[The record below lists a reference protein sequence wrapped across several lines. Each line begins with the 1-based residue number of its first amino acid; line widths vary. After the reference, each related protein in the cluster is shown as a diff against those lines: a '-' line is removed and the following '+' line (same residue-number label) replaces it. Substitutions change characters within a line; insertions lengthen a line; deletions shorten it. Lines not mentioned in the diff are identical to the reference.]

1 MSFVTLCNMKK
12 ISCLRLRF
20 LKMMQVIF
28 LKVTILNW
36 TFNNIINMHDRI
48 QKVASCLS
56 KVKAAMAAVLLLMV
70 VGTGTALAQQSGKT
84 ITGKVLDENNQPM
97 PGVTI
102 IVDGTTNG
110 TMTGSDGTFTLGG
123 VPSGATVIVSCI
135 GYTDQVLPEGKSNY
149 VVSLVPDSEML
160 EETVVV
166 AFGQQKK
173 LSVTGAI
180 STVASADLRKT
191 TSTRLDNA
199 LAGRV
204 TGLTSMQ
211 SGGGQPG
218 VDGATMYLRG
228 AATTNGKSPLILVD
242 GVERDNIRTID
253 MNEVES
259 ISVLKDASATALY
272 GVQGANGVILI
283 QTRKG
288 QKGKAQLN
296 ISVDQSWTSF
306 TKEPS
311 RLHSWEYC
319 ELRNEALMNDSQA
332 PEFSEETIA
341 KFRNPLLGLDPSSPD
356 YDNQVAIRKAVYC
369 DNDYYRMYLKSNTP
383 QTRANANISG
393 GTDFVNYFVNVGYI
407 HQGGNLNTES
417 PDYLG
422 YDPQCYMNRLSLR
435 SNLDFHITKN
445 LTASLNIASYAEN
458 VNMPAVGDL
467 YRGDQ
472 SWMITDII
480 YQSQTILPISPG
492 PVTDPRFGGV
502 SDGVVGYNYLDRS
515 AYEIINRRGF
525 HTNKRKNLNTQFSVN
540 WDLGELVTKGLSVN
554 GMAAY
559 DTYNIGVLEGRKKER
574 VYNVRVDYDS
584 ETLSYSSSNGDK
596 IEPLTMTSS
605 RLSNYQ
611 IYVQGSINYART
623 FGKHNVTA
631 MATAYRR
638 FWEGTSADIPYNVL
652 GTAARAT
659 YSFDDR
665 YLVEGNLGYNGSEQF
680 APSKRFGLFPSGSIG
695 WIASNESFLKGN
707 KYLTWLKFRASYGLV
722 GNDSMGGLRFL
733 YQDDNKIQSGNG
745 FVQGLGG
752 KIVKEGLIGNKSITW
767 ELSKKMNLGVEI
779 GLFKDFR
786 INVDYFT
793 EKRDQIL
800 LKRRTVPSFQGVSS
814 DYIPRVNMGKVD
826 NHGVDVEVSY
836 SHTFNR
842 DFSISSRVNFGFNDN
857 TAIELDEPMRS
868 EEYAYQ
874 YHEEGFRLGQE
885 FGYLIDWDSPGNGYF
900 TSQDEI
906 DSYYPYG
913 FGGKPRVG
921 DFVYK
926 DVNGDGV
933 IDQKD
938 LSPIGYS
945 TTVPGLNYG
954 ISLGLN
960 FKGIDFNVLFS
971 GLGRYSKYYSG
982 QGVVEWTKQ
991 GTYFDW
997 TRNGWTE
1004 ERYKNGEKITYPA
1017 ISTTKT
1023 VSHTENDFFIQN
1035 RSFLRLKNIELGYTL
1050 PERFLSKVGVKALRV
1065 YVSGQNLFVWDNLRI
1080 THIDPEQNNSYGYP
1094 ITKNV
1099 TLGLN
1104 INF

>member
-1 MSFVTLCNMKK
+1 
-12 ISCLRLRF
+12 
-20 LKMMQVIF
+20 
-28 LKVTILNW
+28 
-36 TFNNIINMHDRI
+36 MHDRK

-56 KVKAAMAAVLLLMV
+56 KVKAAIAAVLLLMV
-70 VGTGTALAQQSGKT
+70 VGTGTALAQKTGRT

-102 IVDGTTNG
+102 VVDGTTKG
-110 TMTGSDGTFTLGG
+110 TMTGPDGTFTLAE
-123 VPSGATVIVSCI
+123 VPSGSTVIVSCI
-135 GYTDQVLPEGKSNY
+135 GYTNQVLPEGKSNY

-341 KFRNPLLGLDPSSPD
+341 KFRNPLLGLDPSASD
-356 YDNQVAIRKAVYC
+356 YENQVAIRKAIYC

-383 QTRANANISG
+383 QTRLNANISG

-540 WDLGELVTKGLSVN
+540 WDLGELVAKGLSVN

-559 DTYNIGVLEGRKKER
+559 DTYNIGVLEGRKKEQ

-584 ETLSYSSSNGDK
+584 ETLSYSSSNADK

-836 SHTFNR
+836 SHTFNK

-1065 YVSGQNLFVWDNLRI
+1065 YVSGQNLFVWDDLRI

>member
-1 MSFVTLCNMKK
+1 
-12 ISCLRLRF
+12 
-20 LKMMQVIF
+20 
-28 LKVTILNW
+28 
-36 TFNNIINMHDRI
+36 MHDRN

-110 TMTGSDGTFTLGG
+110 TMTGPDGTFTLGG

-135 GYTDQVLPEGKSNY
+135 GYTDQVLPEGKTNY
-149 VVSLVPDSEML
+149 LVSLVPDSEML

-319 ELRNEALMNDSQA
+319 ELRNEALMNDRQA

-383 QTRANANISG
+383 QMRANANISG

-605 RLSNYQ
+605 RFSNYQ

-1050 PERFLSKVGVKALRV
+1050 PERFLKKVGVKALRV

>member
-1 MSFVTLCNMKK
+1 
-12 ISCLRLRF
+12 
-20 LKMMQVIF
+20 
-28 LKVTILNW
+28 
-36 TFNNIINMHDRI
+36 MHDRI

-70 VGTGTALAQQSGKT
+70 VGTGTALAQTSGRT

-135 GYTDQVLPEGKSNY
+135 GYTNQVLPEGKSNY

-296 ISVDQSWTSF
+296 ISVDQGWTSF

-319 ELRNEALMNDSQA
+319 ELRNEALMNSGEKA
-332 PEFSEETIA
+332 AFSDETIA

-458 VNMPAVGDL
+458 VNMPAVGSS
-467 YRGDQ
+467 YGGSQ
-472 SWMITDII
+472 SWMIADII

-492 PVTDPRFGGV
+492 PVTDPRFGDV

-559 DTYNIGVLEGRKKER
+559 DTYNIGVLEGRKKEQ

-584 ETLSYSSSNGDK
+584 ETLSYSSNGDK

-638 FWEGTSADIPYNVL
+638 FWEGTSANIPYNVL

-733 YQDDNKIQSGNG
+733 YQDDNQIQSGNG

-752 KIVKEGLIGNKSITW
+752 KIVKEGLIGNKNITW

-857 TAIELDEPMRS
+857 TVIELDEPMRS

-885 FGYLIDWDSPGNGYF
+885 FGYLIDWNSPGNGYF

-906 DSYYPYG
+906 DSYYPYE

-1017 ISTTKT
+1017 ISTSQT

>member
-1 MSFVTLCNMKK
+1 
-12 ISCLRLRF
+12 
-20 LKMMQVIF
+20 
-28 LKVTILNW
+28 
-36 TFNNIINMHDRI
+36 MHDRN

-70 VGTGTALAQQSGKT
+70 VGTGTALAQTSGRT

-102 IVDGTTNG
+102 IVDGTTKG
-110 TMTGSDGTFTLGG
+110 TMTGPDGTFTLAE
-123 VPSGATVIVSCI
+123 VPSGSTVIVSCI
-135 GYTDQVLPEGKSNY
+135 GYTNQVLPEGKSNY

-296 ISVDQSWTSF
+296 ITVDQSWTSF

-319 ELRNEALMNDSQA
+319 EFRNEALMNDSQA

-559 DTYNIGVLEGRKKER
+559 DTYNIGVLEGRKKEQ

-836 SHTFNR
+836 SHTFNK

-1065 YVSGQNLFVWDNLRI
+1065 YVSGQNMFVWDNLRI
-1080 THIDPEQNNSYGYP
+1080 THVDPEQNNSYGYP

>member
-1 MSFVTLCNMKK
+1 
-12 ISCLRLRF
+12 
-20 LKMMQVIF
+20 
-28 LKVTILNW
+28 
-36 TFNNIINMHDRI
+36 MHDRN

-135 GYTDQVLPEGKSNY
+135 GYTDQVLPEGKTNY
-149 VVSLVPDSEML
+149 LVSLVPDSEML

-204 TGLTSMQ
+204 SGLSSMQ

-228 AATTNGKSPLILVD
+228 GATTNGKDPLILVD

-272 GVQGANGVILI
+272 GIQGANGVILI
-283 QTRKG
+283 QTRRG

-296 ISVDQSWTSF
+296 ITVDQSWTSF

-319 ELRNEALMNDSQA
+319 ELRNEALMNDRQA

-559 DTYNIGVLEGRKKER
+559 DTYNIGVLEGRKKEQ

-584 ETLSYSSSNGDK
+584 ETLSYSSNGDK

-638 FWEGTSADIPYNVL
+638 FWEGTSANIPYNVL

-733 YQDDNKIQSGNG
+733 YQDDNQIQSGNG

-752 KIVKEGLIGNKSITW
+752 
-767 ELSKKMNLGVEI
+767 
-779 GLFKDFR
+779 
-786 INVDYFT
+786 
-793 EKRDQIL
+793 
-800 LKRRTVPSFQGVSS
+800 
-814 DYIPRVNMGKVD
+814 
-826 NHGVDVEVSY
+826 
-836 SHTFNR
+836 
-842 DFSISSRVNFGFNDN
+842 
-857 TAIELDEPMRS
+857 
-868 EEYAYQ
+868 
-874 YHEEGFRLGQE
+874 
-885 FGYLIDWDSPGNGYF
+885 
-900 TSQDEI
+900 
-906 DSYYPYG
+906 
-913 FGGKPRVG
+913 
-921 DFVYK
+921 
-926 DVNGDGV
+926 
-933 IDQKD
+933 
-938 LSPIGYS
+938 
-945 TTVPGLNYG
+945 
-954 ISLGLN
+954 
-960 FKGIDFNVLFS
+960 
-971 GLGRYSKYYSG
+971 
-982 QGVVEWTKQ
+982 
-991 GTYFDW
+991 
-997 TRNGWTE
+997 
-1004 ERYKNGEKITYPA
+1004 
-1017 ISTTKT
+1017 
-1023 VSHTENDFFIQN
+1023 
-1035 RSFLRLKNIELGYTL
+1035 
-1050 PERFLSKVGVKALRV
+1050 
-1065 YVSGQNLFVWDNLRI
+1065 
-1080 THIDPEQNNSYGYP
+1080 
-1094 ITKNV
+1094 
-1099 TLGLN
+1099 
-1104 INF
+1104 

>member
-1 MSFVTLCNMKK
+1 
-12 ISCLRLRF
+12 
-20 LKMMQVIF
+20 
-28 LKVTILNW
+28 
-36 TFNNIINMHDRI
+36 MHDRN

-56 KVKAAMAAVLLLMV
+56 RVKAAIVAVLLLMV

-319 ELRNEALMNDSQA
+319 ELRNEALMNDRQA

-605 RLSNYQ
+605 RFSNYQ

>member
-1 MSFVTLCNMKK
+1 
-12 ISCLRLRF
+12 
-20 LKMMQVIF
+20 
-28 LKVTILNW
+28 
-36 TFNNIINMHDRI
+36 MHDRN

-70 VGTGTALAQQSGKT
+70 VGTGTVLAQQSGKT

-135 GYTDQVLPEGKSNY
+135 GYTNQVLPEGKTNY
-149 VVSLVPDSEML
+149 LVSLVPDSEML

-319 ELRNEALMNDSQA
+319 ELRNEALMNDRQA

-1050 PERFLSKVGVKALRV
+1050 PERFLSKVGVKVLRV

>member
-1 MSFVTLCNMKK
+1 
-12 ISCLRLRF
+12 
-20 LKMMQVIF
+20 
-28 LKVTILNW
+28 
-36 TFNNIINMHDRI
+36 MHDRN

-70 VGTGTALAQQSGKT
+70 VGTGTALAQQSGKK

-110 TMTGSDGTFTLGG
+110 TMTGPDGTFTLGG

-319 ELRNEALMNDSQA
+319 ELRNEALMNDRQA

>member
-1 MSFVTLCNMKK
+1 
-12 ISCLRLRF
+12 
-20 LKMMQVIF
+20 
-28 LKVTILNW
+28 
-36 TFNNIINMHDRI
+36 MHDRN

-70 VGTGTALAQQSGKT
+70 VGTGTVLAQQSGKT

-102 IVDGTTNG
+102 IVDGMTNG

-135 GYTDQVLPEGKSNY
+135 GYTNQVLPEGKSNY

-319 ELRNEALMNDSQA
+319 ELRNEALMNDRQA

-559 DTYNIGVLEGRKKER
+559 DTYNIGVLEGRKKEQ

-584 ETLSYSSSNGDK
+584 ETLSYSSNGDK

-638 FWEGTSADIPYNVL
+638 FWEGTSANIPYNVL

-733 YQDDNKIQSGNG
+733 YQDDNQIQSGNG

-752 KIVKEGLIGNKSITW
+752 KIVKEGLIGNKNITW

>member
-1 MSFVTLCNMKK
+1 
-12 ISCLRLRF
+12 
-20 LKMMQVIF
+20 
-28 LKVTILNW
+28 
-36 TFNNIINMHDRI
+36 MHDRN

-56 KVKAAMAAVLLLMV
+56 RVKAAIAAVLLLMV

-110 TMTGSDGTFTLGG
+110 TMTGPDGTFTLGG

-296 ISVDQSWTSF
+296 ISVDQGWTSF

-319 ELRNEALMNDSQA
+319 ELRNEALMNSGEKA
-332 PEFSEETIA
+332 AFSDETIA

-472 SWMITDII
+472 SWMITDLI
-480 YQSQTILPISPG
+480 YQCQTILPISPG
-492 PVTDPRFGGV
+492 PTTDSRFGVESG
-502 SDGVVGYNYLDRS
+502 GIVGYNYLDRS
-515 AYEIINRRGF
+515 AFEIINRRGF

-540 WDLGELVTKGLSVN
+540 WDLSELVTKGLSIN

-559 DTYNIGVLEGRKKER
+559 DTYNIGVLEGRKKEQ

-584 ETLSYSSSNGDK
+584 ETLSYSSNGDK

-638 FWEGTSADIPYNVL
+638 FWEGTSANIPYNVL

-733 YQDDNKIQSGNG
+733 YQDDNQIQSGNG

-752 KIVKEGLIGNKSITW
+752 KIVKEGLIGNKNITW

-800 LKRRTVPSFQGVSS
+800 LRRRTVPSFQGVSS

-857 TAIELDEPMRS
+857 TVIELDEPMRS

-885 FGYLIDWDSPGNGYF
+885 FGYLIDWNSPGNGYF

-906 DSYYPYG
+906 DNYYPYE

-1017 ISTTKT
+1017 ISTSQT

>member
-1 MSFVTLCNMKK
+1 
-12 ISCLRLRF
+12 
-20 LKMMQVIF
+20 
-28 LKVTILNW
+28 
-36 TFNNIINMHDRI
+36 MHDRN

-56 KVKAAMAAVLLLMV
+56 RVKAAMAAVLLLMV
-70 VGTGTALAQQSGKT
+70 VGTGTALAQTSGRT

-605 RLSNYQ
+605 RFSNYQ

>member
-1 MSFVTLCNMKK
+1 
-12 ISCLRLRF
+12 
-20 LKMMQVIF
+20 
-28 LKVTILNW
+28 
-36 TFNNIINMHDRI
+36 
-48 QKVASCLS
+48 
-56 KVKAAMAAVLLLMV
+56 MAAVLLLMV
-70 VGTGTALAQQSGKT
+70 VGTGTALAQTSGRT

-135 GYTDQVLPEGKSNY
+135 GYTNQVLPEGKSNY

-319 ELRNEALMNDSQA
+319 ELRNEALMNDRQA

-605 RLSNYQ
+605 RFSNYQ

>member
-1 MSFVTLCNMKK
+1 
-12 ISCLRLRF
+12 
-20 LKMMQVIF
+20 
-28 LKVTILNW
+28 
-36 TFNNIINMHDRI
+36 MHDRN

-56 KVKAAMAAVLLLMV
+56 RVKAAIVAVLLLMV

-135 GYTDQVLPEGKSNY
+135 GYTNQVLPEGKSNY
-149 VVSLVPDSEML
+149 VVSLVPDSETL

-319 ELRNEALMNDSQA
+319 ELRNEALMNDRQA

-605 RLSNYQ
+605 RFSNYQ

>member
-1 MSFVTLCNMKK
+1 
-12 ISCLRLRF
+12 
-20 LKMMQVIF
+20 
-28 LKVTILNW
+28 
-36 TFNNIINMHDRI
+36 MHDRN

-84 ITGKVLDENNQPM
+84 ITGKVLDENNYPM

-319 ELRNEALMNDSQA
+319 ELRNEALMNDRQA

-605 RLSNYQ
+605 RFSNYQ

>member
-1 MSFVTLCNMKK
+1 
-12 ISCLRLRF
+12 
-20 LKMMQVIF
+20 
-28 LKVTILNW
+28 
-36 TFNNIINMHDRI
+36 MHDRN

-56 KVKAAMAAVLLLMV
+56 RVKAAIVAVLLLMV
-70 VGTGTALAQQSGKT
+70 VGTGTVLAQQSGKT

-110 TMTGSDGTFTLGG
+110 TMTGPDGTFTLGG

-135 GYTDQVLPEGKSNY
+135 GYTDQVLPEGKTNY
-149 VVSLVPDSEML
+149 LVSLVPDSEML

-253 MNEVES
+253 MNEVEI

-319 ELRNEALMNDSQA
+319 ELRNEALMNDRQA

-605 RLSNYQ
+605 RFSNYQ

>member
-1 MSFVTLCNMKK
+1 
-12 ISCLRLRF
+12 
-20 LKMMQVIF
+20 
-28 LKVTILNW
+28 
-36 TFNNIINMHDRI
+36 MHDRN

-56 KVKAAMAAVLLLMV
+56 KVKAAIAAVLLLMV
-70 VGTGTALAQQSGKT
+70 VGTGTALAQTSGRT

-110 TMTGSDGTFTLGG
+110 TMTGPDGTFTLGG

-135 GYTDQVLPEGKSNY
+135 GYTDQVLPEGKTNY
-149 VVSLVPDSEML
+149 LVSLVPDSEML

-319 ELRNEALMNDSQA
+319 ELRNEALMNDRQA

-341 KFRNPLLGLDPSSPD
+341 KFRNPLLGLDPVLTRLD

-559 DTYNIGVLEGRKKER
+559 DTYNIGVLEGRKKEQ

-584 ETLSYSSSNGDK
+584 ETLSYSSNGDK

-638 FWEGTSADIPYNVL
+638 FWEGTSANIPYNVL

-733 YQDDNKIQSGNG
+733 YQDDNQIQSGNG

-752 KIVKEGLIGNKSITW
+752 KIVKEGLIGNKNITW

-800 LKRRTVPSFQGVSS
+800 LRRRTVPSFQGVSS

-857 TAIELDEPMRS
+857 TVIELDEPMRS

-885 FGYLIDWDSPGNGYF
+885 FGYLIDWNSPGNGYF

-906 DSYYPYG
+906 DNYYPYE

-1017 ISTTKT
+1017 ISTSQT

>member
-1 MSFVTLCNMKK
+1 
-12 ISCLRLRF
+12 
-20 LKMMQVIF
+20 
-28 LKVTILNW
+28 
-36 TFNNIINMHDRI
+36 
-48 QKVASCLS
+48 
-56 KVKAAMAAVLLLMV
+56 MAAVLLLMV
-70 VGTGTALAQQSGKT
+70 VGTGTALAQTSGRT

-110 TMTGSDGTFTLGG
+110 TMTGSDGTFILGG

-319 ELRNEALMNDSQA
+319 ELRNEALMNSGEKA
-332 PEFSEETIA
+332 AFSDETIA

-559 DTYNIGVLEGRKKER
+559 DTYNIGVLEGRKKEQ

-584 ETLSYSSSNGDK
+584 ETLSYSSNGDK

-638 FWEGTSADIPYNVL
+638 FWEGTSANIPYNVL

-733 YQDDNKIQSGNG
+733 YQDDNQIQSGNG

-752 KIVKEGLIGNKSITW
+752 KIVKEGLIGNKNITW

-800 LKRRTVPSFQGVSS
+800 LRRRTVPSFQGVSS

-857 TAIELDEPMRS
+857 TVIELDEPMRS

-885 FGYLIDWDSPGNGYF
+885 FGYLIDWNSPGNGYF

-906 DSYYPYG
+906 DNYYPYE

-1017 ISTTKT
+1017 ISTSQT

>member
-1 MSFVTLCNMKK
+1 
-12 ISCLRLRF
+12 
-20 LKMMQVIF
+20 
-28 LKVTILNW
+28 
-36 TFNNIINMHDRI
+36 MHDRN

-56 KVKAAMAAVLLLMV
+56 RVKAAMAAVLLLMV

-110 TMTGSDGTFTLGG
+110 TMTGPDGTFTLGG

-135 GYTDQVLPEGKSNY
+135 GYTDQVLPEGKTNY
-149 VVSLVPDSEML
+149 LVSLVPDSEML

-885 FGYLIDWDSPGNGYF
+885 FGYLIDSSF
-900 TSQDEI
+900 AS
-906 DSYYPYG
+906 
-913 FGGKPRVG
+913 
-921 DFVYK
+921 
-926 DVNGDGV
+926 
-933 IDQKD
+933 
-938 LSPIGYS
+938 
-945 TTVPGLNYG
+945 
-954 ISLGLN
+954 
-960 FKGIDFNVLFS
+960 
-971 GLGRYSKYYSG
+971 
-982 QGVVEWTKQ
+982 
-991 GTYFDW
+991 
-997 TRNGWTE
+997 
-1004 ERYKNGEKITYPA
+1004 EK
-1017 ISTTKT
+1017 
-1023 VSHTENDFFIQN
+1023 
-1035 RSFLRLKNIELGYTL
+1035 
-1050 PERFLSKVGVKALRV
+1050 
-1065 YVSGQNLFVWDNLRI
+1065 
-1080 THIDPEQNNSYGYP
+1080 
-1094 ITKNV
+1094 
-1099 TLGLN
+1099 
-1104 INF
+1104 

>member
-1 MSFVTLCNMKK
+1 
-12 ISCLRLRF
+12 
-20 LKMMQVIF
+20 
-28 LKVTILNW
+28 
-36 TFNNIINMHDRI
+36 MHDRN

-319 ELRNEALMNDSQA
+319 ELRNEALMNDRQA

-779 GLFKDFR
+779 GFFKDFR

-836 SHTFNR
+836 SHTFNK

-1017 ISTTKT
+1017 ISTSQT

-1080 THIDPEQNNSYGYP
+1080 THVDPEQNNSYGYP

>member
-1 MSFVTLCNMKK
+1 M
-12 ISCLRLRF
+12 
-20 LKMMQVIF
+20 
-28 LKVTILNW
+28 
-36 TFNNIINMHDRI
+36 
-48 QKVASCLS
+48 
-56 KVKAAMAAVLLLMV
+56 AVLLLMV
-70 VGTGTALAQQSGKT
+70 VGTGTVLAQQSGKT

-296 ISVDQSWTSF
+296 ISVDQGWTSF

-319 ELRNEALMNDSQA
+319 ELRNEALMNSGEKA
-332 PEFSEETIA
+332 AFSDETIA

-472 SWMITDII
+472 SWMITDLI
-480 YQSQTILPISPG
+480 YQCQTILPISPG
-492 PVTDPRFGGV
+492 PTTDSRFGVESG
-502 SDGVVGYNYLDRS
+502 GIVGYNYLDRS
-515 AYEIINRRGF
+515 AFEIINRRGF

-540 WDLGELVTKGLSVN
+540 WDLSELVTKGLSIN

-559 DTYNIGVLEGRKKER
+559 DTYNIGVLEGRKKEQ

-584 ETLSYSSSNGDK
+584 ETLSYSSNGDK

-638 FWEGTSADIPYNVL
+638 FWEGTSANIPYNVL

-733 YQDDNKIQSGNG
+733 YQDDNQIQSGNG

-752 KIVKEGLIGNKSITW
+752 KIVKEGLIGNKNITW

-800 LKRRTVPSFQGVSS
+800 LRRRTVPSFQGVSS

-857 TAIELDEPMRS
+857 TVIELDEPMRS

-885 FGYLIDWDSPGNGYF
+885 FGYLIDWNSPGNGYF

-906 DSYYPYG
+906 DNYYPYE

-1017 ISTTKT
+1017 ISTSQT

>member
-1 MSFVTLCNMKK
+1 
-12 ISCLRLRF
+12 
-20 LKMMQVIF
+20 
-28 LKVTILNW
+28 
-36 TFNNIINMHDRI
+36 MHDRN

-149 VVSLVPDSEML
+149 VVSLVPDSETL

-204 TGLTSMQ
+204 SGLSSMQ

-228 AATTNGKSPLILVD
+228 GATTNGKDPLILVD

-272 GVQGANGVILI
+272 GIQGANGVILI
-283 QTRKG
+283 QTRRG

-296 ISVDQSWTSF
+296 ITVDQSWTSF

-319 ELRNEALMNDSQA
+319 ELRNEAFINDGESA
-332 PEFSEETIA
+332 PYSDETIA
-341 KFRNPLLGLDPSSPD
+341 KFKNPLLGLDPSSPD
-356 YDNQVAIRKAVYC
+356 YENQAAIRRAVYC
-369 DNDYYRMYLKSNTP
+369 DNDYYRLYLRKNTP

-407 HQGGNLNTES
+407 HQGGNLNTEDS
-417 PDYLG
+417 DFLG

-435 SNLDFHITKN
+435 SNLDFHITKS

-458 VNMPAVGDL
+458 VNMPAVGAL
-467 YRGDQ
+467 YGNNPASDSNQ
-472 SWMITDII
+472 NWMITDII

-492 PVTDPRFGGV
+492 PTTDSRFGVESG
-502 SDGVVGYNYLDRS
+502 GIVGYNYLDRS
-515 AYEIINRRGF
+515 AFEIINRRGF
-525 HTNKRKNLNTQFSVN
+525 HTNKKKNLNTQFSIN
-540 WDLGELVTKGLSVN
+540 WDLSDLVTKGLSVN

-559 DTYNIGVLEGRKKER
+559 DTYNRGILEGNKKEA
-574 VYNVRVDYDS
+574 VYNVTVDYSNDS
-584 ETLSYSSSNGDK
+584 MSYSSDPSVVQ
-596 IEPLTMTSS
+596 PLTMYS
-605 RLSNYQ
+605 RNFSNYK
-611 IYVQGSINYART
+611 IYVQGTVNYARK
-623 FGKHNVTA
+623 FGKHDVTG
-631 MATAYRR
+631 MITAYRKY
-638 FWEGTSADIPYNVL
+638 WETTSAEIPYNIL

-659 YSFDDR
+659 YSYDDR
-665 YLVEGNLGYNGSEQF
+665 YLVEGNFGYNGSEQF
-680 APSKRFGLFPSGSIG
+680 APTKRFGMFPSGSVG
-695 WIASNESFLKGN
+695 WIASNESFLKDN
-707 KYLTWLKFRASYGLV
+707 KYITWLKMRASYGFT
-722 GNDSMGGLRFL
+722 GNDQNEGFRFL
-733 YQDDNKIQSGNG
+733 YQDNIQPSAGG
-745 FVQGLGG
+745 SYVGGLGG
-752 KIVKEGLIGNKSITW
+752 SIISEGLLGNKNITW
-767 ELSKKMNLGVEI
+767 EYAKKMNFGVEL
-779 GLFKDFR
+779 GLFKDLR
-786 INVDYFT
+786 INFDYFT
-793 EKRDQIL
+793 EHRDQIL
-800 LKRRTVPSFQGVSS
+800 IRRQTIPSFQGVSAS
-814 DYIPRVNMGKVD
+814 YIPRVNMGEVK
-826 NHGVDVEVSY
+826 NHGFEIEASY
-836 SHTFNR
+836 SHTFNK
-842 DFSISSRVNFGFNDN
+842 DFAFSVKGNFGFNDN
-857 TAIELDEPMRS
+857 KLIEYDEPMRS
-868 EEYAYQ
+868 EDYAYQ
-874 YHEEGFRLGQE
+874 YQQEGFRMGQT
-885 FGYLIDWDSPGNGYF
+885 FGYLIDWDSPGKGYF

-906 DSYYPYG
+906 DDYYPYNNI
-913 FGGKPRVG
+913 GGKPRVG

-945 TTVPGLNYG
+945 TMIPGITYGLTFGLNY
-954 ISLGLN
+954 
-960 FKGIDFNVLFS
+960 KGIDFNVLFS

-1004 ERYKNGEKITYPA
+1004 ERYRNGEKITYPA
-1017 ISTTKT
+1017 ISTGQT
-1023 VSHTENDFFIQN
+1023 VNHTQNDFFIQN

-1050 PERFLSKVGVKALRV
+1050 PGRFLSKVGVKALRV

-1080 THIDPEQNNSYGYP
+1080 THIDPEQDNSYGYP
-1094 ITKNV
+1094 ITRNV
-1099 TLGLN
+1099 TLGVN

>member
-1 MSFVTLCNMKK
+1 
-12 ISCLRLRF
+12 
-20 LKMMQVIF
+20 
-28 LKVTILNW
+28 
-36 TFNNIINMHDRI
+36 MHDRK

-56 KVKAAMAAVLLLMV
+56 KVKAAIAAVLLLMV
-70 VGTGTALAQQSGKT
+70 VGTGTALAQKTGRT

-102 IVDGTTNG
+102 VVDGTTKG
-110 TMTGSDGTFTLGG
+110 TMTGPDGTFTLAE
-123 VPSGATVIVSCI
+123 VPSGSTVIVSCI
-135 GYTDQVLPEGKSNY
+135 GYTNQVLPEGKSNY

-319 ELRNEALMNDSQA
+319 EFRNEALMNDSQA

-341 KFRNPLLGLDPSSPD
+341 KFRNPLLSLDPSSPD

-559 DTYNIGVLEGRKKER
+559 DTYNIGVLEGRKKEQ

-752 KIVKEGLIGNKSITW
+752 KIVKE
-767 ELSKKMNLGVEI
+767 
-779 GLFKDFR
+779 
-786 INVDYFT
+786 
-793 EKRDQIL
+793 
-800 LKRRTVPSFQGVSS
+800 
-814 DYIPRVNMGKVD
+814 
-826 NHGVDVEVSY
+826 
-836 SHTFNR
+836 
-842 DFSISSRVNFGFNDN
+842 
-857 TAIELDEPMRS
+857 
-868 EEYAYQ
+868 
-874 YHEEGFRLGQE
+874 
-885 FGYLIDWDSPGNGYF
+885 
-900 TSQDEI
+900 
-906 DSYYPYG
+906 
-913 FGGKPRVG
+913 
-921 DFVYK
+921 
-926 DVNGDGV
+926 
-933 IDQKD
+933 
-938 LSPIGYS
+938 
-945 TTVPGLNYG
+945 
-954 ISLGLN
+954 
-960 FKGIDFNVLFS
+960 
-971 GLGRYSKYYSG
+971 
-982 QGVVEWTKQ
+982 
-991 GTYFDW
+991 
-997 TRNGWTE
+997 
-1004 ERYKNGEKITYPA
+1004 
-1017 ISTTKT
+1017 
-1023 VSHTENDFFIQN
+1023 
-1035 RSFLRLKNIELGYTL
+1035 
-1050 PERFLSKVGVKALRV
+1050 
-1065 YVSGQNLFVWDNLRI
+1065 
-1080 THIDPEQNNSYGYP
+1080 
-1094 ITKNV
+1094 
-1099 TLGLN
+1099 
-1104 INF
+1104 

>member
-1 MSFVTLCNMKK
+1 
-12 ISCLRLRF
+12 
-20 LKMMQVIF
+20 
-28 LKVTILNW
+28 
-36 TFNNIINMHDRI
+36 MHDRN

-56 KVKAAMAAVLLLMV
+56 KVKAAIAAVLLLMV

-540 WDLGELVTKGLSVN
+540 WDLGELITKGLSVN

>member
-1 MSFVTLCNMKK
+1 
-12 ISCLRLRF
+12 
-20 LKMMQVIF
+20 
-28 LKVTILNW
+28 
-36 TFNNIINMHDRI
+36 MHDRI

-70 VGTGTALAQQSGKT
+70 VGTGTALAQTSGRT

-135 GYTDQVLPEGKSNY
+135 GYTNQVLPEGKSNY

-559 DTYNIGVLEGRKKER
+559 DTYNIGVLEGRKKEQ

-584 ETLSYSSSNGDK
+584 ETLSYSSNGDK

-638 FWEGTSADIPYNVL
+638 FWEGTSANIPYNVL

-733 YQDDNKIQSGNG
+733 YQDDNQIQSGNG

-752 KIVKEGLIGNKSITW
+752 KIVKEGLIGNKNITW

-800 LKRRTVPSFQGVSS
+800 LRRRTVPSFQGVSS

-857 TAIELDEPMRS
+857 TVIELDEPMRS

-885 FGYLIDWDSPGNGYF
+885 FGYLIDWNSPGNGYF

-906 DSYYPYG
+906 DNYYPYE

-1017 ISTTKT
+1017 ISTSQT

>member
-1 MSFVTLCNMKK
+1 
-12 ISCLRLRF
+12 
-20 LKMMQVIF
+20 
-28 LKVTILNW
+28 
-36 TFNNIINMHDRI
+36 MHDRN

-110 TMTGSDGTFTLGG
+110 TMTGPDGTFTLGG

-135 GYTDQVLPEGKSNY
+135 GYTNQVLPEGKSNY

-652 GTAARAT
+652 GTATRAT

>member
-1 MSFVTLCNMKK
+1 
-12 ISCLRLRF
+12 
-20 LKMMQVIF
+20 
-28 LKVTILNW
+28 
-36 TFNNIINMHDRI
+36 MHDRN

-319 ELRNEALMNDSQA
+319 ELRNEALMNDRQA

-800 LKRRTVPSFQGVSS
+800 LKRRMVPSFQGVSS

>member
-1 MSFVTLCNMKK
+1 
-12 ISCLRLRF
+12 
-20 LKMMQVIF
+20 
-28 LKVTILNW
+28 
-36 TFNNIINMHDRI
+36 MHDRN

-70 VGTGTALAQQSGKT
+70 VGTGTALAQTSGRT

-319 ELRNEALMNDSQA
+319 ELRNEALMNDRQA

-605 RLSNYQ
+605 RFSNYQ

-836 SHTFNR
+836 SHTFNK

-1065 YVSGQNLFVWDNLRI
+1065 YVSGQNMFVWDNLRI
-1080 THIDPEQNNSYGYP
+1080 THVDPEQNNSYGYP

>member
-1 MSFVTLCNMKK
+1 
-12 ISCLRLRF
+12 
-20 LKMMQVIF
+20 
-28 LKVTILNW
+28 
-36 TFNNIINMHDRI
+36 MHDRN

-56 KVKAAMAAVLLLMV
+56 RVKAAMAAVLLLMV

-110 TMTGSDGTFTLGG
+110 TMTGPDGTFTLGG

-135 GYTDQVLPEGKSNY
+135 GYTDQVLPEGKTNY
-149 VVSLVPDSEML
+149 LVSLVPDSEML

-857 TAIELDEPMRS
+857 TVIELDEPMRS

-885 FGYLIDWDSPGNGYF
+885 FGYLIDWNSPGNGYF

-906 DSYYPYG
+906 DNYYPYE

-1017 ISTTKT
+1017 ISTSQT

>member
-1 MSFVTLCNMKK
+1 
-12 ISCLRLRF
+12 
-20 LKMMQVIF
+20 
-28 LKVTILNW
+28 
-36 TFNNIINMHDRI
+36 MHDRN

-70 VGTGTALAQQSGKT
+70 VGTGTALAQTSGRT

-110 TMTGSDGTFTLGG
+110 TMTGPDGTFTLGG

-135 GYTDQVLPEGKSNY
+135 GYTNQVLPEGKSNY
-149 VVSLVPDSEML
+149 VVSLVPDSETL

-319 ELRNEALMNDSQA
+319 ELRNEALMNDRQA

>member
-1 MSFVTLCNMKK
+1 
-12 ISCLRLRF
+12 
-20 LKMMQVIF
+20 
-28 LKVTILNW
+28 
-36 TFNNIINMHDRI
+36 MHDRK

-56 KVKAAMAAVLLLMV
+56 KVKAAIAAVLLLMI
-70 VGTGTALAQQSGKT
+70 VGTGTALAQTSGRT

-110 TMTGSDGTFTLGG
+110 TMTGPDGTFTLGG

-135 GYTDQVLPEGKSNY
+135 GYTDQVLPEGKTNY
-149 VVSLVPDSEML
+149 LVSLVPDSEML

>member
-1 MSFVTLCNMKK
+1 
-12 ISCLRLRF
+12 
-20 LKMMQVIF
+20 
-28 LKVTILNW
+28 
-36 TFNNIINMHDRI
+36 MHDRN

-56 KVKAAMAAVLLLMV
+56 RVKAAMAAVLLLMV

-135 GYTDQVLPEGKSNY
+135 GYTDQVLPDGKTNY
-149 VVSLVPDSEML
+149 LVSLVPDSEML

>member
-1 MSFVTLCNMKK
+1 
-12 ISCLRLRF
+12 
-20 LKMMQVIF
+20 
-28 LKVTILNW
+28 
-36 TFNNIINMHDRI
+36 
-48 QKVASCLS
+48 
-56 KVKAAMAAVLLLMV
+56 MAAVLLLMV
-70 VGTGTALAQQSGKT
+70 VGTGTALAQTSGRT

-110 TMTGSDGTFTLGG
+110 TMTGTDGIFTLGG

-149 VVSLVPDSEML
+149 VVSLVPDSETL

-319 ELRNEALMNDSQA
+319 ELRNEALMNDRQA

-605 RLSNYQ
+605 RFSNYQ

>member
-1 MSFVTLCNMKK
+1 
-12 ISCLRLRF
+12 
-20 LKMMQVIF
+20 
-28 LKVTILNW
+28 
-36 TFNNIINMHDRI
+36 MHDRN

-110 TMTGSDGTFTLGG
+110 TMTGSDGNFTLGG

-319 ELRNEALMNDSQA
+319 ELRNEALMNDRQA

>member
-1 MSFVTLCNMKK
+1 
-12 ISCLRLRF
+12 
-20 LKMMQVIF
+20 
-28 LKVTILNW
+28 
-36 TFNNIINMHDRI
+36 MHDRI

-70 VGTGTALAQQSGKT
+70 VGTGTALAQTSGRT

-135 GYTDQVLPEGKSNY
+135 GYTNQVLPEGKSNY

-319 ELRNEALMNDSQA
+319 ELRNEALMNDRQA

-540 WDLGELVTKGLSVN
+540 WDLGELITKGLSVN

>member
-1 MSFVTLCNMKK
+1 
-12 ISCLRLRF
+12 
-20 LKMMQVIF
+20 
-28 LKVTILNW
+28 
-36 TFNNIINMHDRI
+36 MHDRN
-48 QKVASCLS
+48 QRVASCLS
-56 KVKAAMAAVLLLMV
+56 KVKAAIAAVLLLMV
-70 VGTGTALAQQSGKT
+70 VGTGTALAQMTGRT

-102 IVDGTTNG
+102 VVDGTTKG
-110 TMTGSDGTFTLGG
+110 TMTGPDGTFTLAE
-123 VPSGATVIVSCI
+123 VPSGSTVIVSCI
-135 GYTDQVLPEGKSNY
+135 GYTNQVLPEGKSNY

-341 KFRNPLLGLDPSSPD
+341 KFRNPLLGLDPSASD
-356 YDNQVAIRKAVYC
+356 YENQVAIRKAIYC

-383 QTRANANISG
+383 QTRLNANISG

-435 SNLDFHITKN
+435 SNLDFNITKN

-559 DTYNIGVLEGRKKER
+559 DTYNIGVLEGRKKEQ

-836 SHTFNR
+836 SHTFNK

-1080 THIDPEQNNSYGYP
+1080 THVDPEQNNSYGYP

>member
-1 MSFVTLCNMKK
+1 
-12 ISCLRLRF
+12 
-20 LKMMQVIF
+20 
-28 LKVTILNW
+28 
-36 TFNNIINMHDRI
+36 MHDRN

-70 VGTGTALAQQSGKT
+70 VGTGTALAQTSGRT

-110 TMTGSDGTFTLGG
+110 TMTGPDGTFTLGG

-135 GYTDQVLPEGKSNY
+135 GYTDQVLPEGKTNY
-149 VVSLVPDSEML
+149 LVSLVPDSEML

-319 ELRNEALMNDSQA
+319 ELRNEALMNDRQA

>member
-1 MSFVTLCNMKK
+1 
-12 ISCLRLRF
+12 
-20 LKMMQVIF
+20 
-28 LKVTILNW
+28 
-36 TFNNIINMHDRI
+36 MHDRN

-56 KVKAAMAAVLLLMV
+56 RVKEAIVAVLLLMV
-70 VGTGTALAQQSGKT
+70 VGTGTVLAQQSGKT

-110 TMTGSDGTFTLGG
+110 TMTGPDGTFTLGG

-149 VVSLVPDSEML
+149 VVSLVPDSETL

-296 ISVDQSWTSF
+296 ISVDQGWTSF

-319 ELRNEALMNDSQA
+319 ELRNEALMNSGEKA
-332 PEFSEETIA
+332 AFSDETIA

-472 SWMITDII
+472 SWMITDLI
-480 YQSQTILPISPG
+480 YQCQTILPISPG
-492 PVTDPRFGGV
+492 PTTDSRFGIESG
-502 SDGVVGYNYLDRS
+502 GIVGYNYLDRS
-515 AYEIINRRGF
+515 AFEIINRRGF

-540 WDLGELVTKGLSVN
+540 WDLSELVTKGLSIN

-559 DTYNIGVLEGRKKER
+559 DTYNIGVLEGRKKEQ

-584 ETLSYSSSNGDK
+584 ETLSYSSNGDK

-638 FWEGTSADIPYNVL
+638 FWEGTSANIPYNVL

-733 YQDDNKIQSGNG
+733 YQDDNQIQSGNG

-752 KIVKEGLIGNKSITW
+752 KIVKEGLIGNKNITW

-800 LKRRTVPSFQGVSS
+800 LRRRTVPSFQGVSS

-857 TAIELDEPMRS
+857 TVIELDEPMRS

-885 FGYLIDWDSPGNGYF
+885 FGYLIDWNSPGNGYF

-906 DSYYPYG
+906 DNYYPYE

-1017 ISTTKT
+1017 ISTSQT

>member
-1 MSFVTLCNMKK
+1 
-12 ISCLRLRF
+12 
-20 LKMMQVIF
+20 
-28 LKVTILNW
+28 
-36 TFNNIINMHDRI
+36 
-48 QKVASCLS
+48 
-56 KVKAAMAAVLLLMV
+56 MAAVLLLMV
-70 VGTGTALAQQSGKT
+70 VGTGTALAQTSGRT

-135 GYTDQVLPEGKSNY
+135 GYTNQVLPEGKSNY

-767 ELSKKMNLGVEI
+767 ELSKKMNIGVEI